1 LCPINLYKVESNRE
15 TSHVELVWF
24 SLYAIVAAM
33 VASKLSVLLL
43 PALLLSVAA
52 MSGRMTDAKRMESIF
67 TVTADVEED
76 VSATKQ
82 TDKDTR
88 TPQDVHNDDD
98 QGPLEVFL
106 MAAGKALGEKLQE
119 SKLWRAISRWLAVV
133 MKFIT
138 TSFGI
143 PPLINPSLNN
153 HGFSGMPLQ

>member
-1 LCPINLYKVESNRE
+1 
-15 TSHVELVWF
+15 
-24 SLYAIVAAM
+24 M

-43 PALLLSVAA
+43 TALLLSVAA
-52 MSGRMTDAKRMESIF
+52 MSGRMADAKRTESIF

-82 TDKDTR
+82 TDKDTDKDTR
-88 TPQDVHNDDD
+88 APQGVHNDDD